1 MSLAQVWGVAPAGI
15 SAILVKVEVDVSQ
28 GLPSVGVVGLAQAS
42 VTESRWRVRSAITNS
57 SLVWPNS
64 RITIGLWPADLP
76 KTGTSLDLPIAVGIL
91 QATQQLAATGS
102 DITFIG
108 ELGLDGAVRPVPG
121 ALAAA
126 IAAAREGFTQVVVCP
141 GNARAVM
148 AIPGLQPVII
158 GSLSQLV
165 GVLSGSGEPESHPLP
180 GADEAHFNES
190 PDFADVRGHEFARLA
205 LEVAA
210 AGGHHVAMVGP
221 PGVGKTMLAQRL
233 PGILPPLSADLSL
246 EVTAIHALAGTL
258 STDHGLMSKPP
269 FVAPHHSISVG
280 AMLGAVRAGKLV
292 PGAVTLAHGGVLFL
306 DEAPEFSRPCLEGLR
321 QPLEQG
327 SLSLMRVERGLTAP
341 ASFQL
346 VIAAN
351 PCPCGLATDR
361 AEACRCT
368 PMAKRRYSERISGPL
383 LDRVDIRCSVSGP
396 PVAHMQVE
404 PAESSAVIAVRVAQ
418 ARDRTWQRF
427 RMHDWHCNAQAS
439 GRRLRTEFAPTDD
452 GISLLMDAERRGLN
466 PRGSDR
472 VLRLSWTLA
481 DLSEIDRP
489 GREQV
494 SMALALRNQERL
506 Q

>member
-1 MSLAQVWGVAPAGI
+1 MTLAQVWGVAPAGI

-28 GLPSVGVVGLAQAS
+28 GLPSVGVVGLAQTS
-42 VTESRWRVRSAITNS
+42 VNESRWRVRSAIINS

-91 QATQQLAATGS
+91 QATQQVGATESGM
-102 DITFIG
+102 TFIG
-108 ELGLDGAVRPVPG
+108 ELGLDGGVRPVPG

-126 IAAAREGFTQVVVCP
+126 IAAAREGFTRVVVCP

-148 AIPGLQPVII
+148 AIPGLEPVII
-158 GSLSQLV
+158 SKLSQLV
-165 GVLSGSGEPESHPLP
+165 GVLSGSEQQEPRPMLC
-180 GADEAHFNES
+180 ADEVSFDDS

-210 AGGHHVAMVGP
+210 AGGHHMAMVGP

-233 PGILPPLSADLSL
+233 PGILPPLSSALSL

-258 STDHGLMSKPP
+258 STDHGLMSRPP
-269 FVAPHHSISVG
+269 FIAPHHSISVG
-280 AMLGAVRAGKLV
+280 AMLGAVRSGKLV

-306 DEAPEFSRPCLEGLR
+306 DEAPEFARPCLEGLR

-327 SLSLMRVERGLTAP
+327 ALSLMRVERGLSAP
-341 ASFQL
+341 ARFQL

-351 PCPCGLATDR
+351 PCPCGMATDR

-368 PMAKRRYSERISGPL
+368 PMAKRRYSERLSGPL
-383 LDRVDIRCSVSGP
+383 LDRVDIRCTVSGP
-396 PVAHMQVE
+396 PVSQMRADL
-404 PAESSAVIAVRVAQ
+404 AESSAVIAQRVAQ
-418 ARDRTWQRF
+418 ARDRALHRF
-427 RMHDWHCNAQAS
+427 RLHDWRCNAQAS
-439 GRRLRTEFAPTDD
+439 GRRLRREFSPRDD

-472 VLRLSWTLA
+472 VLRLAWTLA
-481 DLSEIDRP
+481 DLAAADRP

-494 SMALALRNQERL
+494 SMALALRNQE
-506 Q
+506 QGQ